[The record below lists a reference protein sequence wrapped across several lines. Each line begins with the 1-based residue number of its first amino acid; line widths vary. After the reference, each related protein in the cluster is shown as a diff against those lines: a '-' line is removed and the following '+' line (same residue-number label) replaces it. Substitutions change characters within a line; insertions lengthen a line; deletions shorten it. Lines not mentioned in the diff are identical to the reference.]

1 MLDCSANYF
10 NYSHMGYFP
19 NENVYIK
26 NIKGIYVQIE
36 IFLGL
41 HVLSMLTLKA
51 QKVGVS
57 W

>member
-1 MLDCSANYF
+1 
-10 NYSHMGYFP
+10 MGYFP

-41 HVLSMLTLKA
+41 HVLSMLTLEA